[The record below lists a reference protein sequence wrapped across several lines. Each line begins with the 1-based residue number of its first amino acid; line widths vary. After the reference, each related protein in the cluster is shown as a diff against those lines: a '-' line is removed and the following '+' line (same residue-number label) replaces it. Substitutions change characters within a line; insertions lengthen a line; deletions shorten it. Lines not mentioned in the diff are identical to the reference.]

1 MAQDTADPD
10 NTPEPHRVRVH
21 DGATWHELAL
31 PDGTNLRRALLRHDL
46 SPYTRWTR
54 SLNCGGRGLCA
65 TCGVRLGDDAPPPT
79 HWHDRLAAQ
88 YGYPRLSCQI
98 AVDRPLT
105 VYLLPDKRV
114 WGARATGARDDA
126 DGA

>member
-1 MAQDTADPD
+1 MAQDTADQND
-10 NTPEPHRVRVH
+10 TPGPHRVRVH
-21 DGATWHELAL
+21 DGVTWHELAL

-88 YGYPRLSCQI
+88 YDYPRLSCQI
-98 AVDRPLT
+98 AVDRPFT
-105 VYLLPDKRV
+105 VYLLPDKRI
-114 WGARATGARDDA
+114 WGAWATGARDDA